1 MGRVKRKVPRA
12 SPRVVVVGLGYIG
25 IPTAAMIALHGDAVL
40 GVDIQQKVLDAIRN
54 GNVPVRERDLTAILR
69 DAIRSGR
76 LRVSSKPEEAEYFVI
91 CVPTPKAGHVADL
104 SMVKAAT
111 KSIVPYL
118 RRGSTVILESTVP
131 PGTSSEIVLPI
142 LEKGGLRAGT
152 DFYLAYC
159 PERVL
164 PGTIIREIAE
174 NDRIIGG
181 IDSKSA
187 EKAREL
193 YAKFV
198 TGRIHLTD
206 LNTAEFVKLAE
217 NAFRDV
223 NVAFANELAA
233 LAEAHGVDV
242 WEAIELANHHP
253 RVHIL
258 RPGPGVGGHCIAVDP
273 WFLLHPKVRA
283 KVIPSARAVNDERPA
298 AVVGKILRLMN
309 RNARP
314 KVAVFGVAFKGNADD
329 IRESPAIKVID
340 ALRAKKILVAV
351 YDPLVPNEVY
361 PTQSIEDTLEG
372 ADCIAILTDHRDFAY
387 LDPEL
392 VAERVRRRVL
402 FDARHCV
409 DHARWSDSGFV
420 VHVLGDA
427 NQGKNPSRPTTRGAS
442 DRSDAPSQQTLHQNV
457 APN

>member
-1 MGRVKRKVPRA
+1 MGHSNRKGARA
-12 SPRVVVVGLGYIG
+12 NPRVVILGLGYIG
-25 IPTAAMIALHGDAVL
+25 IPTAAMLALHRDDVL
-40 GVDIQQKVLDAIRN
+40 GVDIQSKVIEAIRH

-69 DAIRSGR
+69 DAIRSGH
-76 LRVSSKPEEAEYFVI
+76 LRVSSTPEVADYFVI
-91 CVPTPKAGHVADL
+91 CVPTPKKGREADL

-111 KSIVPYL
+111 RSIVPYL
-118 RRGSTVILESTVP
+118 REGSTVILESTVP
-131 PGTSSEIVLPI
+131 PGTSLKVVLPI
-142 LEKGGLRAGT
+142 LEQSGLRGGA
-152 DFYLAYC
+152 DFSLAYC

-164 PGTIIREIAE
+164 PGNIIREIAE
-174 NDRIIGG
+174 NDRVIGG
-181 IDSKSA
+181 LDDASA
-187 EKAREL
+187 EKARDL

-198 TGRIHLTD
+198 TGEIHLTD

-242 WEAIELANHHP
+242 WEAIDLANHHP
-253 RVHIL
+253 RVRIL

-273 WFLLHPKVRA
+273 WFLLHRA
-283 KVIPSARAVNDERPA
+283 VSAKMIPSARAVNDNRPST
-298 AVVGKILRLMN
+298 VTRKILRLVHGIS
-309 RNARP
+309 RP

-340 ALRAKKILVAV
+340 ALRAHRILVTV
-351 YDPLVPNEVY
+351 YDPLVPNAVY
-361 PTQSIEDTLEG
+361 PTQPLEETLET

-392 VAERVRRRVL
+392 VAKSVRRRVL

-409 DHARWSDSGFV
+409 DHSRWRASGFV
-420 VHVLGDA
+420 VQVLGDA
-427 NQGKNPSRPTTRGAS
+427 IIRNPLESKARVSPRRSAGAV
-442 DRSDAPSQQTLHQNV
+442 DRAQALRN
-457 APN
+457 